1 MCHILFFILQINC
14 YNICS
19 SFFKFLWRTILMNNS
34 TLQILYNKMLNESN
48 DFPYLVTKFFWV
60 NANYTTDFI
69 DANKTKVTNVLILIW
84 TDKIQHSIWYIY
96 ACNIALGGSD
106 VVLMGIVGL
115 IHRADIALKIKFSK
129 RQKCYYIIR

>member
-1 MCHILFFILQINC
+1 
-14 YNICS
+14 
-19 SFFKFLWRTILMNNS
+19 MNTS

-84 TDKIQHSIWYIY
+84 TDKIQYSIWYIY
-96 ACNIALGGSD
+96 TFNITLWASD
-106 VVLMGIVGL
+106 FVLTGINGNSWNSFFLVHG
-115 IHRADIALKIKFSK
+115 ADLA
-129 RQKCYYIIR
+129 